1 MIMCPM
7 MAISAGGNDLRKENV
22 ERFIG
27 VIEQVVN

>member
-7 MAISAGGNDLRKENV
+7 MAISVGGNDLRKENV
-22 ERFIG
+22 ERIQD